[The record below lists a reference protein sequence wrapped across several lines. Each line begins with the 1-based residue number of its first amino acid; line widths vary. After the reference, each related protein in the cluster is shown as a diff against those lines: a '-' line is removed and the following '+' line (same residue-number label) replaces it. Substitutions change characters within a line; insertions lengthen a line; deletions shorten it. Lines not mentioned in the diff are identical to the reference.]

1 MTISSRIAALPPLL
15 RNGVIVFAYNIAIAA
30 LLAAAGYG
38 SGFWINLVYS
48 QCIGLIGWL
57 MVDGGRRLIWGRRG
71 SGGWIWLLGLAAIAI
86 ASFGGNALAAL
97 MLGHPLV
104 SRDLATSLVISGAAG
119 VVAVLF
125 FWERARKEAI
135 ERLAAEAQL
144 RLLQAQ
150 IEPHFLFNTL
160 ANLQALI
167 GTDPGRARS
176 MLDHLNVYLR
186 AALTAARRERNTL
199 EDEFALLRG
208 YLEIIA
214 IRMDRRLRYRLE
226 LPEAFAGAEV
236 PPMLLQP
243 LVENAVKHGLE
254 PKVEGGEI
262 AVAASAAGGV
272 LTLRVADSGVGLGGA
287 PTSGTRA
294 GIAQVRERLAA
305 LYGGAASLDIAA
317 NPAGGVTATLA
328 LPLALPFAQ

>member
-1 MTISSRIAALPPLL
+1 M
-15 RNGVIVFAYNIAIAA
+15 
-30 LLAAAGYG
+30 
-38 SGFWINLVYS
+38 
-48 QCIGLIGWL
+48 
-57 MVDGGRRLIWGRRG
+57 
-71 SGGWIWLLGLAAIAI
+71 
-86 ASFGGNALAAL
+86 
-97 MLGHPLV
+97 
-104 SRDLATSLVISGAAG
+104 VISGVAG
-119 VVAVLF
+119 VIAVGF

-135 ERLAAEAQL
+135 QRLAAEAQL

-199 EDEFALLRG
+199 GDEFALLRG

-226 LPEAFAGAEV
+226 LPEELAGAEV

-254 PKVEGGEI
+254 PKLEGGEI
-262 AVAASAAGGV
+262 AVAATAGGGA
-272 LTLRVADSGVGLGGA
+272 LTLRVTDTGVGLGGA
-287 PTSGTRA
+287 PTSDTRA

-305 LYGGAASLDIAA
+305 LYGGAASLEVVS
-317 NPAGGVTATLA
+317 NPAGGVIATLL
-328 LPLALPFAQ
+328 LPLAQ